1 MIGKFFID
9 GAEDAIGSSETSFG
23 YAFLACAA
31 LLAMT
36 LSGTACAADVAILVE
51 PCAACHG
58 EGGASGEVDV
68 PTIAGYSEEYFTQ
81 SMEMYMNADRPCV
94 ETEYRSGSRK
104 GLKTSMCEV
113 VKGLGEGDIQLMAE
127 YFARQKFIPTVQAY
141 DVEWAKTGEVIHQ
154 TRCDECHSKA
164 GRDPDDNAGMLG
176 GQKMSYLREQIRF
189 VRDGKRFTSK
199 KMKRRLDALGN
210 AEIEALVNYY
220 GSIRQ

>member
-1 MIGKFFID
+1 MGSDVIGKFFIG
-9 GAEDAIGSSETSFG
+9 GAEDAIGSS
-23 YAFLACAA
+23 AFLACAV
-31 LLAMT
+31 LLAVA
-36 LSGTACAADVAILVE
+36 LSGAACAADVAKVAE

-58 EGGASGEVDV
+58 EGGVSTEADV

-81 SMEMYMNADRPCV
+81 SMDMYMNADRPCV

-127 YFARQKFIPTVQAY
+127 YFARQKFVPTVQAY
-141 DVEWAKTGEVIHQ
+141 DAEWAKTGKVIHE
-154 TRCDECHSKA
+154 TKCDECHSDA
-164 GRDPDDNAGMLG
+164 GREPDDNAGMLG
-176 GQKMSYLREQIRF
+176 GQKMSYLREQIGF
-189 VRDGKRFTSK
+189 VREGKRFTSK

-220 GSIRQ
+220 GSIRE